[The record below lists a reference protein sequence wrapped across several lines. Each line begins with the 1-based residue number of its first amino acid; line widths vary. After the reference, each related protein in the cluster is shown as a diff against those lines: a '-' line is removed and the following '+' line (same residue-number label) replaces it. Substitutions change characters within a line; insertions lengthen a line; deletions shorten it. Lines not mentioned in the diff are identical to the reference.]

1 MNLFNMGRYHAL
13 VDYAHNPAGY
23 EAIGS
28 FVKNWP
34 GPSIGVV
41 GTPGDRRDEDFVALG
56 QLSADIFDQVIIK
69 EDEDR
74 RGRSPGAVAALIERG
89 ISQATLEQLA
99 GDFSYRIELDET
111 SAINYALDNA
121 PGDGLVVILP
131 ESVGQAI
138 SLISAK
144 GPVSEGFTPASSSR
158 SALQVPQSAST
169 AEPSEELDNTHAKE
183 FQLFNGATASSLL

>member
-41 GTPGDRRDEDFVALG
+41 GAPGDRRDEDFVALG
-56 QLSADIFDQVIIK
+56 QLSADIFDQVVIK

-74 RGRSPGAVAALIERG
+74 RGRAPGAVAALIERG
-89 ISQATLEQLA
+89 ISQATPEQLA
-99 GDFSYRIELDET
+99 GDFSYHIELDET
-111 SAINYALDNA
+111 SAVNYALDNA
-121 PGDGLVVILP
+121 PEDSLVVILP
-131 ESVGQAI
+131 ESVSQAI

-144 GPVSEGFTPASSSR
+144 GPVSEGFTPTSSSR
-158 SALQVPQSAST
+158 SALQTSQSAS
-169 AEPSEELDNTHAKE
+169 ADEPSEESNNAHVKE
-183 FQLFNGATASSLL
+183 FQLFNSATASSVL